1 MSMTR
6 ALVISASDY
15 MLPLLGLL
23 EESGFDVYSVSSC
36 EQARQFLGSEPEVQV
51 VFTDE
56 EAPGGGWGRVLKDVA
71 QICMAAEIIVCTRF
85 GDERLWCNVLE
96 RGAYDLLVAPYQMK
110 DVQWVV
116 EGALKGRRDSLRSN
130 GLSTK
135 QKG

>member
-1 MSMTR
+1 MSTTR

-15 MLPLLGLL
+15 MLPLLGMLKK
-23 EESGFDVYSVSSC
+23 SGFDVHSVRSC
-36 EQARQFLGSEPEVQV
+36 EQARRFLGSEATVQL

-56 EAPGGGWGRVLKDVA
+56 EAPGGGWGSVLEDVV
-71 QICMAAEIIVCTRF
+71 QIRMAAEIIVCTRF

-116 EGALKGRRDSLRSN
+116 EGALKGRRYSLRSN

-135 QKG
+135 